1 MKKGMLIMDRYI
13 IRKFL
18 GTYVFTIAL
27 IIAITIVI
35 DVNQKIDN
43 FIKTSP
49 SLYAVIVDYYLNFI
63 PYFINLFSPL
73 FVFIAVIFF
82 TSKMAE
88 NSEIIALMSS
98 GLNFRRM
105 MRPYMIAAAVIAIL
119 TFIINSFVI
128 PPGNVRRIEFEN
140 RYVRNRSVDYA
151 SNIQLKVEPGIIAH
165 FNSFDNNTRRGR
177 GFSLERFEGKQ
188 LVSRLTAKEIFWD
201 SLYRWHVN
209 DYMIRNFAGMKEVIA
224 SGERLDTTL
233 AIVPSDFLISVHDS
247 EQLTTPHLK
256 AYIDRQKQRGIGN
269 NIQLFEIEYHR
280 RFAMSFA
287 AFILTIIGVSLS
299 SRKVKGGMGLNIGI
313 GMGLSFSYILF
324 LQVSSTF
331 AISGM
336 VSPPVAVW
344 IPNMLF
350 VVIAV
355 WLYNKAPR

>member
-1 MKKGMLIMDRYI
+1 MKKGMLIIDRYI
-13 IRKFL
+13 IKKFL
-18 GTYVFTIAL
+18 GTYVFTIAM

-35 DVNQKIDN
+35 DLNQKIDN

-49 SLYAVIVDYYLNFI
+49 TFYTIVVDYYINFI

-82 TSKMAE
+82 TSRMAE

-98 GLNFRRM
+98 GLNFRRLL
-105 MRPYMIAAAVIAIL
+105 RPYMISAVIIAVS
-119 TFIINSFVI
+119 TFLLNSFII
-128 PPGNVRRIEFEN
+128 PPGNVKRIEFEN

-165 FNSFDNNTRRGR
+165 FNSFDNSIRRGR
-177 GFSLERFEGKQ
+177 GFSLERFENKQ

-201 SLYRWHVN
+201 SLYRWHIN
-209 DYMIRNFAGMKEVIA
+209 DYMIRDFAGMKEIIT
-224 SGERLDTTL
+224 SGEKLDTVL
-233 AIVPSDFLISVHDS
+233 AIEPSDFLISVRDS
-247 EQLTTPHLK
+247 EQLTTPRLK

-269 NIQLFEIEYHR
+269 IQPFEIEYHR

-299 SRKVKGGMGLNIGI
+299 SRKIKGGMGLNIGI

-336 VSPPVAVW
+336 VSPFIAVW
-344 IPNMLF
+344 IPNLLF
-350 VVIAV
+350 AVIAV
-355 WLYNKAPR
+355 WLYRKAPR